1 MSKVIVGNFGEPAS
15 ALVFSAGG
23 AQATLNSK
31 QVRVRMLAAP
41 INPSDLMAIRGEYSK
56 MLDLPA
62 VPGFEGVGR
71 VVESGGGLFGRWLQ
85 GKLVSVLPP
94 SAGTWQSDL
103 VVPTTSVIPLPSG
116 MKIDQAATFFVNP
129 ATAWLLLTQVTKPR
143 AGSAIV
149 LSAAASA
156 LGRMLLRLAKSQG
169 LRTIAVI
176 RRTDQ
181 EGLLR
186 ELGADAT
193 VVYTGDPQQEQ
204 AALHSIQVAAAGRPL
219 QFGFDPVGGKTVG
232 LLVKSLSA
240 GGKLVCYGT
249 LSGQPAEVSPRD
261 LMTTGK
267 QIEGFWLA
275 DRMAGMSLISK
286 IALIRRLSSLV
297 AGLLRTEVSAV
308 YRLADIK
315 EAVTAAETPGKSGK
329 VLLTM
334 DETSLP
340 TRR

>member
-1 MSKVIVGNFGEPAS
+1 MSKVTVENFGEPAE
-15 ALVFSAGG
+15 ALVFSANGS
-23 AQATLNSK
+23 QATLHPR
-31 QVRVRMLAAP
+31 QVRIRMLAAP

-56 MLDLPA
+56 ILDLPA

-94 SAGTWQSDL
+94 SAGTWQSKL
-103 VVPTTSVIPLPSG
+103 VVPTTSVIPLPSE
-116 MKIDQAATFFVNP
+116 MNIDQAATFFVNP
-129 ATAWLLLTQVTKPR
+129 ASAWLLLTQVTKPP
-143 AGSAIV
+143 AGAAIV

-156 LGRMLLRLAKSQG
+156 LGKMLLRLAKFRG
-169 LRTIAVI
+169 LRTIAVV
-176 RRTDQ
+176 RRAEQ

-193 VVYTGDPQQEQ
+193 VVYNGDPYQEQ
-204 AALHSIQVAAAGRPL
+204 AALHCIQVAAAGLPIR
-219 QFGFDPVGGKTVG
+219 FGYDPVGGSTAG
-232 LLVKSLSA
+232 LLVKSLSN

-249 LSGQPAEVSPRD
+249 LSGQPLDVSPRE

-275 DRMAGMSLISK
+275 DRMAQMSLFSK
-286 IALIRRLSSLV
+286 ILLIRRLSGLV
-297 AGLLRTEVSAV
+297 AGPLKTEVSAV

-315 EAVTAAETPGKSGK
+315 EAVAAAETPGKPGK

-334 DETSLP
+334 DETRLP
-340 TRR
+340 ASE